1 MGRSQRERDE
11 LFAQYEGLAEK
22 AAGYVWGIWGRA
34 LDNRGHTLDDL
45 RQQAKLDLLVL
56 AEGAEDIGGGFP
68 TYVWRTLT
76 GSLRNVF
83 VNSGILRDPGRIPQ
97 EVLANLPDSSAKP
110 PDETVYYI
118 GEGSPSAVDEFCQRV
133 LAGDSELEARR
144 AVGWTKAEQREA
156 MAGLRRELEKE

>member
-1 MGRSQRERDE
+1 MDRSQRERDK

-22 AAGYVWGIWGRA
+22 AAGHVWGTWGKS
-34 LDNRGHTLDDL
+34 LENRGYALDDL
-45 RQQAKLDLLVL
+45 CQQAKLELLVL
-56 AEGAEDIGGGFP
+56 AAEAEDVGGGFP

-83 VNSGILRDPGRIPQ
+83 VNAGILRDPSRISQ

-110 PDETVYYI
+110 PGETVYYTVK
-118 GEGSPSAVDEFCQRV
+118 GDVREFCDRM

-144 AVGWTKAEQREA
+144 AVGWTKAEQEKA
-156 MAGLRRELEKE
+156 MAGLRRELEE